1 MIPLIVA
8 CKELKIELNYLEI
21 PNKSKPLSACLYTTY
36 FKPKVIRQS
45 VLIADVI
52 AAILAVGGNFC
63 QSYDSTTNVSL
74 NSAYK

>member
-1 MIPLIVA
+1 MIPLIIA

-21 PNKSKPLSACLYTTY
+21 PNKKQAPVCVLIYY